1 MNVVREIQVCIATLQ
16 MKFWLD
22 ILDQSNSPILK
33 LLLPSPMVSPND
45 YLHIL
50 AQCLQLRNVGNVLRI
65 VWFQVA
71 SKLLFCY
78 YLTVL
83 EEM

>member
-1 MNVVREIQVCIATLQ
+1 MNVVREIEVCIATLQ

-22 ILDQSNSPILK
+22 FLDQSNSPVLK

-50 AQCLQLRNVGNVLRI
+50 AQCLQLRNAGNVL
-65 VWFQVA
+65 
-71 SKLLFCY
+71 
-78 YLTVL
+78 
-83 EEM
+83 